1 MLELR
6 LSPKAVIDLEQI
18 YEFTSQTWGINQSD
32 KYQDELFTAM
42 RLISKNPRI
51 GSQYYFK
58 EGNYRKMNI
67 NRHILFY
74 KQNKKECLVVRI
86 LHERMDLKTK
96 LG

>member
-1 MLELR
+1 MLELII
-6 LSPKAVIDLEQI
+6 SPKAVIDLEQI
-18 YEFTSQTWGINQSD
+18 YEFTLQTWGIDQAD

-42 RLISKNPRI
+42 LLISKNPRI

-74 KQNKKECLVVRI
+74 KQTKKECLVVRI

-96 LG
+96 LD